1 MTISGIGSTTP
12 SFGPTSQAAASSP
25 SSSQASSSSQTSSSS
40 GDVYYS
46 SPVFTLDAQT
56 GSLIQE
62 WRDSKTG
69 EELYQS
75 PTRAALLYGKTADA
89 TGASSAPASGQ
100 QPGNTS
106 GGKVSL
112 LG

>member
-1 MTISGIGSTTP
+1 MTISGIGGVTP
-12 SFGPTSQAAASSP
+12 SFGPTSQATSSSP
-25 SSSQASSSSQTSSSS
+25 STPQASSTSQTSSSS

-69 EELYQS
+69 DELYQS
-75 PTRAALLYGKTADA
+75 PTRVALLYGKTADA
-89 TGASSAPASGQ
+89 AGTSSAKTSSQTGSKS
-100 QPGNTS
+100 S
-106 GGKVSL
+106 GGVSL